1 MVFIKVR
8 HIILFRSPSIG
19 KLTIFIVYADYIIIM
34 GDDNGKIQKLKV
46 KLAKELEIKDLGA
59 LCYFLGIK
67 VVRSKEGIYIAER
80 KFVLDLLK
88 KMECLDASL
97 QKI

>member
-1 MVFIKVR
+1 
-8 HIILFRSPSIG
+8 
-19 KLTIFIVYADYIIIM
+19 M
-34 GDDNGKIQKLKV
+34 GNDNGKIQKLKV

-80 KFVLDLLK
+80 KFFLDLLK
-88 KMECLDASL
+88 EMECLDASL